1 MKLKAKRVIFKHF
14 IPQLNSAMTEY
25 FCFVLD
31 TSDLKGINYEVISQL
46 KRQGRGCFTRLL
58 KKSTKCFL
66 AKGHNE
72 NKFFFYT

>member
-31 TSDLKGINYEVISQL
+31 TSDLNNINNKLIEQL
-46 KRQGRGCFTRLL
+46 K
-58 KKSTKCFL
+58 
-66 AKGHNE
+66 H
-72 NKFFFYT
+72 